1 MIHTLLAAALLL
13 YPGEDPRLQPR
24 PIKALKRNGQW
35 ELRLKLR
42 ADFPEGTIVDIILQ
56 PRILRYSDTKK
67 TLAWD
72 EPENIAIER
81 SALVQRKYAE
91 LRVEIPAL
99 RNVRVTY
106 RVDPFRQRNGLKLE
120 KPVVVMQDLIR
131 TGSVTGRLKAIE
143 GWYDYTLKMEPQLRK
158 TISQLEKTAEDSN
171 PDRQITRLANK
182 VVKFRELCSRRLED
196 GTYLG
201 TVGYLD
207 YVSADVI
214 TLCSWLMSGEPEK
227 YSPKGGG
234 TPEGGDQEETFESL
248 DDPDGENQSSDTGGD
263 DSPGPGLKDKG
274 SGDIRSESFT
284 RLGKLL
290 DVIADLHRA
299 ESFILLLV
307 EAREMVETAWEEK
320 KVDAKSVFQFRKSLG
335 FVAEKL
341 GDERLPVLT
350 MGLLQRTRAMLEKA
364 AGGLL
369 PSEEDVKALIEAL
382 EAEERKVSKVAG

>member
-1 MIHTLLAAALLL
+1 MISALLATVLLL
-13 YPGEDPRLQPR
+13 PAGEDPRLEPQPVTVR
-24 PIKALKRNGQW
+24 KRNGQW
-35 ELRLKLR
+35 ELRLRVR
-42 ADFPEGTIVDIILQ
+42 ADFPDGTVLNVSIQ
-56 PRILRYSDTKK
+56 PRVLRYVDTRG
-67 TLAWD
+67 TLIWD
-72 EPENIAIER
+72 EIESSAIER
-81 SALVQRKYAE
+81 RAQVRRNFAE
-91 LRVEIPAL
+91 LRVSMATL
-99 RNVRVTY
+99 RSIRVIY
-106 RVDPFRQRNGLKLE
+106 KVDPYRQRNGLKL
-120 KPVVVMQDLIR
+120 KRPVVVAQEPFR
-131 TGSVTGRLKAIE
+131 TGSVIERLKHIE
-143 GWYDYTLKMEPQLRK
+143 AGYDYTLNLAPQLALL
-158 TISQLEKTAEDSN
+158 ISQLKKAAKAAN
-171 PDRQITRLANK
+171 PDRWIRQLAKK
-182 VVKFRELCSRRLED
+182 VVRFREKCGRRLED
-196 GTYLG
+196 GAYLG

-227 YSPKGGG
+227 YSPPGGG
-234 TPEGGDQEETFESL
+234 GVEGGDQEETFESL